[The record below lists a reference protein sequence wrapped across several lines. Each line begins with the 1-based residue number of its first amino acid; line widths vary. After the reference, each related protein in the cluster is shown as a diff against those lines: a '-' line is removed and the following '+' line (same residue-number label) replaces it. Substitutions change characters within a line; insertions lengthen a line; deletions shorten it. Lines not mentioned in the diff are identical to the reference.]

1 MPFYIWFGCILE
13 VCGNCSQ
20 ASVNVTL
27 VKECEHSLCICL
39 SFCVYFYVETCMSAE
54 EKMNQLVKPSKV
66 MSPLLCDG
74 PLAALQLLY

>member
-27 VKECEHSLCICL
+27 VRECEHSLCICL

-54 EKMNQLVKPSKV
+54 EKNEPACETLQGNVPSV
-66 MSPLLCDG
+66 V
-74 PLAALQLLY
+74 